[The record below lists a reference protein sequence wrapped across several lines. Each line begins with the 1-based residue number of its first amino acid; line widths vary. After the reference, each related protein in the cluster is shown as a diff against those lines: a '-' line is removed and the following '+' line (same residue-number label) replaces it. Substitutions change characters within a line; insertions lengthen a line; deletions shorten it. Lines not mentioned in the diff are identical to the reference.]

1 MFVYVYLIPAPLI
14 LINFDGISPSQCLFV
29 LHKVFLPV
37 LSLKSTKQICILYK
51 FTFHFIDCSLLHMTI
66 LYVWSL
72 FLLDKGIGFR
82 WEKKRIRMTVSSDS
96 IYWDKFVREVNG
108 NNIFIWKHGHVIY
121 WAKGEKECSIFD
133 SFAFQAILTGI
144 FCAPIVAVQLAIII
158 WLSCLQLVSIISSIN
173 FCNILLSFLQM
184 FSSALSSLL
193 GAYHHHHSGL
203 L

>member
-1 MFVYVYLIPAPLI
+1 MDLIPLSSFCCLPHAAVDSKKESWHAAALHQTCHEYAPHPATPNCTLVYSVFVYVYLIPAPLI
-14 LINFDGISPSQCLFV
+14 LINFDGISQSQYLFV

-51 FTFHFIDCSLLHMTI
+51 FTFHFVDCSLLHMTI

-108 NNIFIWKHGHVIY
+108 NNIFIWKHGHVNY
-121 WAKGEKECSIFD
+121 
-133 SFAFQAILTGI
+133 
-144 FCAPIVAVQLAIII
+144 
-158 WLSCLQLVSIISSIN
+158 
-173 FCNILLSFLQM
+173 
-184 FSSALSSLL
+184 
-193 GAYHHHHSGL
+193 
-203 L
+203 